1 MNRRASF
8 GDEFR
13 HINLQFLTV
22 RVKGPRAGEV
32 SREGLAPADLLGGG
46 MEADSGVG
54 KVPSRPIGGGD
65 SDADKDI
72 YQS

>member
-22 RVKGPRAGEV
+22 RVEGPRAGEV
-32 SREGLAPADLLGGG
+32 SRGLAPADLLGGG

-54 KVPSRPIGGGD
+54 EVPSRPIGGGD

-72 YQS
+72 DQS